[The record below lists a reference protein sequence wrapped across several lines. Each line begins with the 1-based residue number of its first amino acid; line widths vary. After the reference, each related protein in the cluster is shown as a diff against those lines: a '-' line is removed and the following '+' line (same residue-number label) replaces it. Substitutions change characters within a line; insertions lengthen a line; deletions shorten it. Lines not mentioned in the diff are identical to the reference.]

1 MTCDFA
7 RKSGLAFYGRLAA
20 NLVSS
25 LPYSAA
31 SHQSKLMHRTVEEY
45 AAAHAVDVWQF
56 EWLPYLAECLGVKP
70 PMRAPAWLGRVL
82 AGQLVV
88 SLMTEARGSA
98 NEKAKQELGW
108 APQYA
113 SWRDGFRDWAKTAGQ
128 GCAA

>member
-1 MTCDFA
+1 MTSNLDIRP
-7 RKSGLAFYGRLAA
+7 RKNSLSRLFG
-20 NLVSS
+20 
-25 LPYSAA
+25 AA
-31 SHQSKLMHRTVEEY
+31 SM
-45 AAAHAVDVWQF
+45 
-56 EWLPYLAECLGVKP
+56 
-70 PMRAPAWLGRVL
+70 L

-128 GCAA
+128 GRAA